1 MQLPAVKPAHFQ
13 TQRRQYP
20 AVVSCVCNYGVC
32 VCACV
37 CARVCVCVS
46 EVELK
51 RVEHVCRMFA
61 RLY

>member
-1 MQLPAVKPAHFQ
+1 
-13 TQRRQYP
+13 
-20 AVVSCVCNYGVC
+20 
-32 VCACV
+32 V